1 MTRRKLISGGVAL
14 SLTTALAACGGGGD
28 AVKAPPTPAGFKVA
42 QTKYFAFARPAAW
55 PAVVR
60 KPVNQVG
67 PGELVADSLGPAG
80 TTGKHPEVLVGA
92 TPNYNSGLDGLV
104 VLNDE
109 SSRTRFPKRK
119 VLSRKDVAVA
129 GAAGK
134 GKLIESSVPATDGTP
149 LRMFDLLT
157 ISKKRTA
164 VSMFIVVPEADVA
177 RMRVGEILKTLQV
190 KA

>member
-1 MTRRKLISGGVAL
+1 MNVRKLISGGVAL
-14 SLTTALAACGGGGD
+14 SLATALAACGGSD
-28 AVKAPPTPAGFKVA
+28 EAKAPPTPAGFKVVQA
-42 QTKYFAFARPAAW
+42 KYFAFARPSAW

-60 KPVNQVG
+60 KPKNQLNA
-67 PGELVADSLGPAG
+67 GELVADSLGPAG

-92 TPNYNSGLDGLV
+92 TPNYNSGLKGLV

-109 SSRTRFPKRK
+109 SSRTRFPKRR
-119 VLSRKDVAVA
+119 VLSRKDVDVA
-129 GAAGK
+129 GADGK

-157 ISKKRTA
+157 MSKKRTA

-177 RMRVGEILKTLQV
+177 RMRVPEILKTLQV